1 MKLSKFAK
9 IWRSNYTTYGIVV
22 LFFAVMMLM
31 DVTGSLSFLMRG
43 QLVPICVYAIMAVS
57 LNLTVGL
64 LGELSLGHAGFMSV
78 GCFMGAAA
86 AGMLGECGEIPR
98 LLVAVAVGALAAT
111 VVGFLVGLP
120 VLRLNGDYLAIVTLA
135 CGEIIK
141 SLFTNLYVAKDADG
155 LHINLFKKTMEVSAD
170 DMIIRGPQG
179 VKTAEV
185 IENFPVSTL
194 LVLLCLFIIF
204 NLVNSRSGRAIMAV
218 RDNKIAARS
227 IGINITKYKM
237 MAFVISAAMAGA
249 AGAVFGLSQTAVLPS
264 KFDFNTSI
272 LVLVFVV
279 LGGMGNIRGSLIAA
293 ALLTVLPEQ
302 LRFLLDYRMIIY
314 AIILILVML
323 MRNSTAFQ
331 DMFARWRKKLSQKA
345 EKKLAGAKKPAE
357 AGKGGKT
364 NG

>member
-9 IWRSNYTTYGIVV
+9 IWRSNYTTYGIVA
-22 LFFAVMMLM
+22 LFFLIMTLLQMTGNLSYLM
-31 DVTGSLSFLMRG
+31 QG
-43 QLVPICVYAIMAVS
+43 QLVPICVYVIMAIS
-57 LNLTVGL
+57 LNLTVGI

-78 GCFMGAAA
+78 GCFMGAVAA
-86 AGMLGECGEIPR
+86 SFVADGSELVR
-98 LLVAVAVGALAAT
+98 LTAAVVAGALAAT

-141 SLFTNLYVAKDADG
+141 SLFINLYVAKDASG
-155 LHINLFKKTMEVSAD
+155 YHVNLFKKTMEVAAD

-179 VKTAEV
+179 IKTANV
-185 IENFPVSTL
+185 IENFTLSTV
-194 LVLLCLFIIF
+194 LVLICLFIIF
-204 NLVNSRSGRAIMAV
+204 NLVGSRTGRAIMAV

-237 MAFVISAAMAGA
+237 LAFVVSAAMAGA
-249 AGAVFGLSQTAVLPS
+249 AGAVFGLSQTAVLPG
-264 KFDFNTSI
+264 KFNFNTSV

-279 LGGMGNIRGSLIAA
+279 LGGMGNIRGSVIAA
-293 ALLTVLPEQ
+293 TLLTVLPEQ
-302 LRFLLDYRMIIY
+302 LRFLHDYRMIIY

-323 MRNSTAFQ
+323 ARNSTALQ
-331 DMFARWRKKLSQKA
+331 DLTSRWKKKFTGLLKKKKKKKTSLNTA
-345 EKKLAGAKKPAE
+345 E
-357 AGKGGKT
+357 GGKT